1 MDVMTLLLLT
11 ILTVMAVFVTDLGMI
26 NAVGGG
32 TLATALVFVFPALMY
47 QQAVR
52 LQFSGA
58 EREVWIAMTLMVIG
72 VILGLLGVWQSI
84 VTGA

>member
-1 MDVMTLLLLT
+1 LFLLT

-26 NAVGGG
+26 NAIGGG

-47 QQAVR
+47 QQAVK
-52 LQFSGA
+52 LHFISGA

-72 VILGLLGVWQSI
+72 VILGLVGVWQSI
-84 VTGA
+84 VTSA